1 MSGGYFDYNQFHID
15 EIAREIERFLD
26 ERTDSDW
33 DKQFY
38 SSLSEKTIEAI
49 REYTQVI
56 KKAAIYA
63 HRIDY
68 LLSGDDGEESFH
80 RRVEEDLAKL
90 DENV

>member
-15 EIAREIERFLD
+15 EIAREIERFLK

-80 RRVEEDLAKL
+80 RRVKEDLAKL

>member
-49 REYTQVI
+49 REYTQEI

-80 RRVEEDLAKL
+80 RRVKEDLAKL